1 MSYGFIQSVY
11 DERDFLNLGIGNIEL
26 PRKYE
31 VPFNYKVID
40 QGSEGSCVSCSVSEL
55 YNFYCKSQNREIDL
69 PYNYL
74 YKNRSNK
81 EVNGMTFKE
90 AFQILYNLGKIGVY
104 TRISSLDSMKK
115 SIIANGPA
123 VIAMIARSTNDEF
136 WNVYFNLGGHAVAV
150 VGFDE
155 ESITIKNS
163 WGVNYGNGGF
173 YQMRNED
180 FNKVLECWTILS

>member
-1 MSYGFIQSVY
+1 
-11 DERDFLNLGIGNIEL
+11 
-26 PRKYE
+26 
-31 VPFNYKVID
+31 
-40 QGSEGSCVSCSVSEL
+40 
-55 YNFYCKSQNREIDL
+55 
-69 PYNYL
+69 
-74 YKNRSNK
+74 
-81 EVNGMTFKE
+81 
-90 AFQILYNLGKIGVY
+90 
-104 TRISSLDSMKK
+104 MKK

-136 WNVYFNLGGHAVAV
+136 WNGDSNLGGHAVAV

-155 ESITIKNS
+155 ESIIIKNS

>member
-1 MSYGFIQSVY
+1 MSYGFIQSAY
-11 DERDFLNLGIGNIEL
+11 DERDFLSLGLGNIEL
-26 PRKYE
+26 PKKYE

-40 QGSEGSCVSCSVSEL
+40 QGSEGSCVACSVSEL

-81 EVNGMTFKE
+81 DVNGMTFKE
-90 AFQILYNLGKIGVY
+90 AFQILSNLRKIGVY
-104 TRISSLDSMKK
+104 TRISSLESMKK
-115 SIIANGPA
+115 SIITNGPA

-136 WNVYFNLGGHAVAV
+136 WKGDFNLGGHAVAV

-155 ESITIKNS
+155 ESILIKNS

-173 YQMRNED
+173 YPMRNED